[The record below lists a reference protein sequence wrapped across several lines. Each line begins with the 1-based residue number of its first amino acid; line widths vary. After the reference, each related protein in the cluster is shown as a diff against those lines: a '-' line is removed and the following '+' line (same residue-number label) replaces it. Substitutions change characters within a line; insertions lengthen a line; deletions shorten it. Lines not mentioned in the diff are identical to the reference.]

1 MKKVFN
7 FDDCKGRYVMH
18 CKNFKEANDF
28 CQVMDKAGKVW
39 CNGDKYIENI
49 KYDEYMSNTV
59 YYFNEG
65 KYGTLPLVDRKHNI
79 ILEWSDFMHSN
90 FISIE
95 IDPTDPKQARAAVDA
110 AIETHRKKQ
119 SEWTANEIEQAR
131 TLSHELLC
139 KWFDMGHTVAFYVY
153 ENKINATSAFGTN
166 PYPREYSARLSCD
179 DTFNETIGKCVC
191 LCKIT
196 GTPVPDF
203 IQNKNT

>member
-95 IDPTDPKQARAAVDA
+95 IDPTDPKQAHAAVTE

-119 SEWTANEIEQAR
+119 REWTADEIEQAR
-131 TLSHELLC
+131 TLSHELIC
-139 KWFDMGHTVAFYVY
+139 KWFDKGNSIVFSVTGTTVYAKALYANSPSY
-153 ENKINATSAFGTN
+153 TTTNAR
-166 PYPREYSARLSCD
+166 PSCD
-179 DTFNETIGKCVC
+179 DTFNETIGKYVC

-196 GTPVPDF
+196 GNPVPDF
-203 IQNKNT
+203 IQSKNK